1 MEASEIK
8 AGVRKN
14 HNVLVLGQAGTGK
27 TSLLKD
33 IYKEQKSLGR
43 NVQITASTGIAAT
56 LLPGAKTVHSFF
68 GILDGRF
75 TNEEMFQRLGEDSNL
90 LTVNVLIQDK
100 PQNAPKPDNL
110 ARAANQ
116 IRQKLRPAEPQ
127 DCDFEL
133 GADFLPGDFLVA
145 DI

>member
-8 AGVRKN
+8 AAIRKN

-56 LLPGAKTVHSFF
+56 VLPGAKTVHSFF

-90 LTVNVLIQDK
+90 LTVKQRIIACDILIID
-100 PQNAPKPDNL
+100 
-110 ARAANQ
+110 
-116 IRQKLRPAEPQ
+116 
-127 DCDFEL
+127 
-133 GADFLPGDFLVA
+133 
-145 DI
+145 